1 MHDPNFDPEQSRNFW
16 IGNVLLALALLML
29 FFIDDLWKL
38 LDVGALVLWM
48 FTAAAGTY
56 FIMKK

>member
-1 MHDPNFDPEQSRNFW
+1 MHDPNFDPEQNRYFW

-29 FFIDDLWKL
+29 FFIEDLWKL

-48 FTAAAGTY
+48 LTAAAGTY

>member
-1 MHDPNFDPEQSRNFW
+1 MHDPNFDPEQSRHFW
-16 IGNVLLALALLML
+16 IGNVLLAIALLML

-48 FTAAAGTY
+48 LTAAAGTY